1 MYRARSRECSF
12 IHTMTNAFVLL
23 TLENT
28 MSLWNNKV
36 ALDKLRSKEK
46 KQRNINISSDITSDM
61 QLEMSL
67 MISRNYDGFER
78 WIRS

>member
-1 MYRARSRECSF
+1 MYRARPRECSF
-12 IHTMTNAFVLL
+12 THTMTNAFVFL

-28 MSLWNNKV
+28 MRLWNNKV
-36 ALDKLRSKEK
+36 ALDKLRNKEK

>member
-12 IHTMTNAFVLL
+12 TYTMTNAFVLL

-28 MSLWNNKV
+28 MRLWNNKV

>member
-12 IHTMTNAFVLL
+12 THTMTNAFVLL

-28 MSLWNNKV
+28 MRLWNNKV
-36 ALDKLRSKEK
+36 APDRLRSKEK

>member
-1 MYRARSRECSF
+1 MR
-12 IHTMTNAFVLL
+12 
-23 TLENT
+23 
-28 MSLWNNKV
+28 LWNNKV

>member
-1 MYRARSRECSF
+1 MYRARPRECSF
-12 IHTMTNAFVLL
+12 THTMTNAFVFL

-28 MSLWNNKV
+28 MRLWNNKV

-67 MISRNYDGFER
+67 MISRNYDRFER

>member
-1 MYRARSRECSF
+1 M
-12 IHTMTNAFVLL
+12 FVYTYDDKCICLANFGKYD
-23 TLENT
+23 EAVD
-28 MSLWNNKV
+28 NKV

-61 QLEMSL
+61 QSEMSL

>member
-12 IHTMTNAFVLL
+12 THTMTNVFVLL

-28 MSLWNNKV
+28 MRLWNNKV

-61 QLEMSL
+61 QLEMSP
-67 MISRNYDGFER
+67 MTSRNYDRFER

>member
-1 MYRARSRECSF
+1 
-12 IHTMTNAFVLL
+12 MTNAFVLL

-28 MSLWNNKV
+28 KRLWNNKV

-46 KQRNINISSDITSDM
+46 KQRNINISSDITSDL
-61 QLEMSL
+61 QLKMSL

>member
-1 MYRARSRECSF
+1 
-12 IHTMTNAFVLL
+12 MTNAFVLL

-28 MSLWNNKV
+28 MRLWNNKV

-67 MISRNYDGFER
+67 MISRNYDRFER

>member
-28 MSLWNNKV
+28 MRLWNNKV

-67 MISRNYDGFER
+67 MISRNYGGFER

>member
-28 MSLWNNKV
+28 MRLWNNKV

-67 MISRNYDGFER
+67 MISRNYDRFER

>member
-12 IHTMTNAFVLL
+12 IHTMINAFVLL

-36 ALDKLRSKEK
+36 APDRLRSKEK

-67 MISRNYDGFER
+67 MISRNYDRFER

>member
-1 MYRARSRECSF
+1 
-12 IHTMTNAFVLL
+12 MTNAFVLL

-28 MSLWNNKV
+28 MRLWNNKV

-61 QLEMSL
+61 QLKMSL

>member
-1 MYRARSRECSF
+1 
-12 IHTMTNAFVLL
+12 MTNAFVLL

-28 MSLWNNKV
+28 MRQWNNKV

-46 KQRNINISSDITSDM
+46 KQRNKNISSDITSDM

-67 MISRNYDGFER
+67 MISRNYDRFER

>member
-12 IHTMTNAFVLL
+12 KHTMTNAFVLL

-28 MSLWNNKV
+28 MRLWNNKV

-67 MISRNYDGFER
+67 MISRNYDRFER